1 MKCYKCNKPIPSVST
16 VCPYCSAPVDPNYK
30 EQIDFGDIDNTDYDQ
45 KNDLKAYI
53 QEPKNRKVVLIGL
66 GTIIFVIVIFVAL
79 ILTMFKS
86 SKDDPQKYFN
96 DTIELVYDY
105 LYDNYL
111 GSNNAFSA
119 DYKLKLDINGT
130 KNEFVGTY
138 ERDVKSRIFKLDGT
152 MKDPNEASGGIILD
166 SKDFQFDSYM
176 KDNNLYFKSDQL
188 FNKYFHVTLPDET
201 GLLTTKT
208 YSLDL
213 LVGGISDALT
223 ESIKNVVINKDNT
236 NINYRG
242 VKTNVKKYYFVLDNK
257 GKTEFLTTFYE
268 SLIDDANFINEYARI
283 NGKTADDITE
293 ILKNKINDAEF
304 RYSGES
310 NNKTTFAIYVLN
322 KKIIRYYIE
331 DENKEHKIY
340 QLDIKDEK
348 LFFDYIKDNENIISA
363 SILKTEETLNDELT
377 TKYAITFD
385 YDEYVMDIYLELKI
399 KDRPLVKRE
408 EISDSYE
415 FGLITEEDKN
425 ILKNNLSYYT
435 SKTQIID
442 TLAEKFKEKCV
453 VGIECNCETN
463 EDTCS
468 CMSGNE
474 IITCDRDKVMPQV
487 PAPINP
493 LE

>member
-30 EQIDFGDIDNTDYDQ
+30 EPIDFGDINNTDYDERR
-45 KNDLKAYI
+45 DLKAYI
-53 QEPKNRKVVLIGL
+53 HEPKNRKVVIIGICS
-66 GTIIFVIVIFVAL
+66 IILVLLIFVAL
-79 ILTMFKS
+79 ILMMLNAGKENP
-86 SKDDPQKYFN
+86 KKYFD

-138 ERDVKSRIFKLDGT
+138 ERDIKSRILKLDGT
-152 MKDPNEASGGIILD
+152 MRDPNEASGGIILD

-176 KDNNLYFKSDQL
+176 KDNNLYFKSEQL
-188 FNKYFHVTLPDET
+188 FNNYFHISLPDNT

-213 LVGGISDALT
+213 LVGGISDALE
-223 ESIKNVVINKDNT
+223 ESMKNVSINKDTT

-257 GKTEFLTTFYE
+257 GKTEFLSTFYE
-268 SLIDDANFINEYARI
+268 SLIDDANFMNEYARI
-283 NGKTADDITE
+283 NNKSVDDITE
-293 ILKNKINDAEF
+293 ILKNKINDVEF

-310 NNKTTFAIYVLN
+310 NNKTTFAIYISK
-322 KKIIRYYIE
+322 KKIIRYNIE
-331 DENKEHKIY
+331 DESEDHKIY
-340 QLDIKDEK
+340 QIDIKDGK
-348 LFFDYIKDNENIISA
+348 IFFEYSKNNENVISA
-363 SILKTEETLNDELT
+363 SYLKTDEIMNDELT
-377 TKYAITFD
+377 RSYAITFD
-385 YDEYVMDIYLELKI
+385 YGKYVMDIYLELKI

-408 EISDSYE
+408 EINNASE

-425 ILKNNLSYYT
+425 IVKNNLSYYT
-435 SKTQIID
+435 DKVEIID
-442 TLAEKFKEKCV
+442 ILAQTFKEKCV
-453 VGIECNCETN
+453 VGIECNCKDN
-463 EDTCS
+463 EKTCS
-468 CMSGNE
+468 CLSEGSV
-474 IITCDRDKVMPQV
+474 ITCDRDKVMPQT
-487 PAPINP
+487 PNNN
-493 LE
+493 